1 MEPFLHSPVGCHGV
15 LSQALS
21 HREQT
26 QTTSEVVVSGVDKI
40 AMAAGLGGLDH
51 RWGAGLR
58 GLDRRWG
65 RGATGHSGVQTVAEA
80 TAIEPELILESQKLS
95 DIW

>member
-40 AMAAGLGGLDH
+40 AVAAGLG
-51 RWGAGLR
+51 